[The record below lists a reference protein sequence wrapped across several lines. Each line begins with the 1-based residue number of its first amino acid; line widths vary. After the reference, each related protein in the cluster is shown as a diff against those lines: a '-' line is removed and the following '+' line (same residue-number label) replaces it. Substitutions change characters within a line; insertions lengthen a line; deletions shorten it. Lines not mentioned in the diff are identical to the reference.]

1 MRTKGAMRVTRPGES
16 EFPSPAPYSFPTN
29 VNNVTSGGHANRTG
43 V

>member
-1 MRTKGAMRVTRPGES
+1 MCSSAPLQPRSPALQVQP
-16 EFPSPAPYSFPTN
+16 PAPYSLPTN